1 MYILFISPYQNSAA
15 ITWLEYCRY
24 GVKPKIINQSKQCVR
39 QNSKYLEL
47 FTFLSWWSWGQTVA
61 VNCTS
66 DPDTVHPLTPWY
78 TPHLSPLQ
86 TALMTRVFHQVT
98 QGLPASCQENGR
110 GPCHKS
116 GRPQLKQALKI
127 CELQPCKNF
136 KLCLMLYLITITNQR
151 MKIIYKV
158 NVIVNTLKITYAY
171 LYFKHRYHEP
181 LFFFRHNVLN
191 VTF

>member
-1 MYILFISPYQNSAA
+1 MCQ
-15 ITWLEYCRY
+15 
-24 GVKPKIINQSKQCVR
+24 VKFKIFRIVYFSQLMIMGSDCC
-39 QNSKYLEL
+39 SEL
-47 FTFLSWWSWGQTVA
+47 REWPWH
-61 VNCTS
+61 CT
-66 DPDTVHPLTPWY
+66 PVTPWY

-127 CELQPCKNF
+127 CELQACKNF
-136 KLCLMLYLITITNQR
+136 KLCLMLYLITIINQR

-171 LYFKHRYHEP
+171 LYFKHRYHET